1 VTVRPRI
8 QPLLFALM
16 DRSRWVRG
24 GETAL
29 SPERKSGSPPAAAN
43 EGARGGT
50 MGSPAL
56 NLCRC
61 TGYRGIYEAVC
72 DLAGV
77 AA

>member
-1 VTVRPRI
+1 MTD
-8 QPLLFALM
+8 QQALLAPM
-16 DRSRWVRG
+16 DSSRWVRE

-29 SPERKSGSPPAAAN
+29 SPERKSESPHAPVK

-50 MGSPAL
+50 MGSPTL

-61 TGYRGIYEAVC
+61 TGYRGIVEAVC

-77 AA
+77 AV

>member
-1 VTVRPRI
+1 
-8 QPLLFALM
+8 
-16 DRSRWVRG
+16 
-24 GETAL
+24 
-29 SPERKSGSPPAAAN
+29 
-43 EGARGGT
+43 
-50 MGSPAL
+50 MGSPTL